1 MSNDVFHFGDYELNG
16 SERILRRGGERVAL
30 EPKALDLLLYLA
42 QHRDRAVDKEELQ
55 DTIWAGAI
63 VTETSLTRAV
73 MKARRAVGDDSD
85 MQAVIRTVHGHGYQ
99 FIARLAGP
107 ETPAPLPRGEPTAP
121 SSPLRG
127 WVVAGGLGALA
138 ALAVL
143 GLYQLFA
150 GDPSA
155 PPPVDVEKSIAVLPF
170 TNRSAAEENAEFFA
184 AGVHDDVLTLLSKLS
199 DLRVISRTSVQ
210 RYQDTELTMREIGT
224 ALGVAT
230 VVEGAVQRAGN
241 RVRMNVQL
249 INTRTDEHLWAETY
263 DRQLSAGN
271 VFQIQSEIARAIA
284 TALQAE
290 LSPVEERALARA
302 PTANLAALYA
312 YQRGRQAFD
321 RTTGASLEKAKG
333 YYEQALALDPNFAEA
348 YVGLAFTYIYLP
360 TFGAMAS
367 DEGYGQAREL
377 IDRALELDPDQGEAY
392 TARAIIASRGRLAEE
407 SLDAMRQAIA
417 LNPNSSLVHVSYA
430 LQLNRMGRGAEALP
444 IGERAIAIDP
454 LYSLA
459 YLVHGD
465 SYESLG
471 RFDEA
476 LRQYQRTVD
485 IDPTSQRGY
494 ASVGDLYFETGDL
507 VEGVRWTRRALALG
521 PGEPWLYSRLARL
534 YTDLGDDKT
543 AGEMLGRAISLSPDG
558 ALTHYTLALRHLRN
572 GEEGPAREYAQLLR
586 GRLLSQG
593 LQLLRV
599 LDLRHG
605 RIEAARARYEARYPD
620 LFTDAARVDGQNY
633 RAAIDVA
640 GILLRAGQDAAART
654 LLVGA
659 WEATRGL
666 PVRGQYGKNLAD
678 VEILALQGRQ
688 VEAIAALRAAVAD
701 GWRMRWWLRTEL
713 NPNLDGLRDGQ
724 AYQSIVQMLH
734 ADMAEQRRA
743 IEALAAAG
751 ELEPLP
757 ETSL

>member
-230 VVEGAVQRAGN
+230 VVEGTVQRAGN

-333 YYEQALALDPNFAEA
+333 YYELALALDPNFAEA
-348 YVGLAFTYIYLP
+348 YVGLAFTYNYLP
-360 TFGAMAS
+360 TLGAMAS

-392 TARAIIASRGRLAEE
+392 TARAIIASRGRLVEE
-407 SLDAMRQAIA
+407 TLDAMRQAIA
-417 LNPNSSLVHVSYA
+417 LNPNSFL
-430 LQLNRMGRGAEALP
+430 
-444 IGERAIAIDP
+444 
-454 LYSLA
+454 
-459 YLVHGD
+459 
-465 SYESLG
+465 
-471 RFDEA
+471 
-476 LRQYQRTVD
+476 
-485 IDPTSQRGY
+485 PTSQRGY